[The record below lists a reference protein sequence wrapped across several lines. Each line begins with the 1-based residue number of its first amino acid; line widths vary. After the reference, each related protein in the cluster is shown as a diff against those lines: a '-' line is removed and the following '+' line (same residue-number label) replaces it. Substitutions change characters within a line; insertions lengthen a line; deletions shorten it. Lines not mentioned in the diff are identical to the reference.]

1 MCRESNEKCIIPEE
15 KEKGFMNTLVLL
27 LICVAVLACG
37 YIFYGRWLCK
47 QWGVGENNEPTPAH
61 TLEDGVDYVPAKA
74 PVLMGHHFSS
84 IAGAGPITGP
94 IGAAMFGWLPVTLWV
109 LVGGIFFGG
118 VHDFGALFA
127 SLRHKGQSIGEII
140 STNMSRRAKRL
151 FIIFAYLTLIL
162 VVAAF
167 ASIVASTFGATYVD
181 GVLDKAASASN
192 ATVAMV
198 SLLFIVVAIA
208 FGFCVYR
215 RNTPML
221 ISTVLGVVAIVIC
234 MALGMN
240 FHPLYFSTKTWMI
253 VVGIYIAIAS
263 VTPVWILLQPRD
275 YLSSFLLYA
284 MLVVAVIGVVGA
296 HPNINPDLFPA
307 FAGFAVDSGNGVQ
320 YLFPILFTT
329 VACGA
334 ISGFHSLVSSGTTSK
349 QLDKETDA
357 KPIAY
362 GGMLL
367 ECVLAILTL
376 CAIAY
381 ARETG
386 HTAGATDIFAG
397 GIAAMVATIPGLAG
411 AEHILYTLLVL
422 TYSAFCLTSLDTA
435 TRLARFMFQEFW
447 LEPGQTAKDITS
459 GWKKVAVNPYFATI
473 LTVVLGIVL
482 GMTGYSKIWGL
493 FGAANQLL
501 AALGLL
507 AVATWLGN
515 AGKNNKMFLIPMCFM
530 MVVTICSLIL
540 IVKNQ
545 IGIIAAGTGD
555 WGPYAQVIFGI
566 LLIVLAI
573 VLAIEGAQT
582 LSHKKKTA

>member
-307 FAGFAVDSGNGVQ
+307 FAGFAVDNGNGVQ